1 MTLICFASP
10 KGGVGKTTLA
20 ANVANELAQIGLRT
34 IALDL
39 DPQNTLRLH
48 FGVPLDDG
56 SGFTHRLAQQPDWR
70 SYVRETPVGV
80 SLLPYGSSG
89 TDDAILLA
97 STVAQTPELL
107 LRPVDE
113 ILSSPDICLVVDTP
127 PGPSPLLSVLLPRID
142 LLVTVLLVDAT
153 STSLIPSVEKEMYGK
168 GQADDPATA
177 VAFVLNQFDPRTRLG
192 GVIADAAARHLGE
205 RLLGIV
211 YRDEFVAEA
220 AAAQKVLATYAPASK
235 ANHDIA
241 AISRTI
247 LSRLRM
253 PLPVNNDQRQRTLA

>member
-20 ANVANELAQIGLRT
+20 ANVANELALTRLRV

-48 FGVPLDDG
+48 FGVALDDG
-56 SGFTHRLAQQPDWR
+56 GGFTHRLAEHPQWR
-70 SYVRETPVGV
+70 RCLRETPVGV

-89 TDDAILLA
+89 TDDAIVLA
-97 STVAQTPELL
+97 AAVAQMPRILL
-107 LRPVDE
+107 EPIDD

-127 PGPSPLLSVLLPRID
+127 PGPSPLLSALLPRID
-142 LLVTVLLVDAT
+142 LLVTVLLVDAA
-153 STSLIPSVEKEMYGK
+153 SVALIPTIEHGAYSS
-168 GQADDPATA
+168 GQANDSPT

-192 GVIADAAARHLGE
+192 GVIADGATRRLGE

-220 AAAQKVLATYAPASK
+220 SAAQKVLANYAPASK

-241 AISRTI
+241 AISRAI
-247 LSRLRM
+247 LTRIGI
-253 PLPVNNDQRQRTLA
+253 PLPIGDVHHKKTPP